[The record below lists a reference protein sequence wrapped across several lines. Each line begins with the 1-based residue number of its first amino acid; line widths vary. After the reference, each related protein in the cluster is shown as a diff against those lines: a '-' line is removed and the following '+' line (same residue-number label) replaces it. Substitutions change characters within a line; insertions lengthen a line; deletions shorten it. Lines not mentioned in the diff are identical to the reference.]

1 MYHSLNIK
9 MSIRLVTGK
18 LAIKIKSIQLLQYQ
32 KESTIL
38 NSLLIEL
45 FKLAYCISNYEVAEQ

>member
-18 LAIKIKSIQLLQYQ
+18 LAIKIQKYTITSISKRKYYIKFTINSAFQIGILHIQL
-32 KESTIL
+32 
-38 NSLLIEL
+38 
-45 FKLAYCISNYEVAEQ
+45 